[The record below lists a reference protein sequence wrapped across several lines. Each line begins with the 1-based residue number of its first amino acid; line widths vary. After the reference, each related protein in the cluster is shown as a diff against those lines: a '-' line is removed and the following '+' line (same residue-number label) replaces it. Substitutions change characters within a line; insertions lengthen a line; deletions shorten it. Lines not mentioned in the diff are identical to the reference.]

1 MYKPGNRKDED
12 DTGKLWMRCHFAF
25 RKTPE
30 KVKTKRG
37 NGIPSFFQQMPL
49 MAHNWP
55 LSRNEFCLGFKHCL
69 LSGKEMMM
77 MKKQQKMLV
86 NLKVKCSPSAVQWE
100 HTAHISWKLRF
111 VFFTGSFTK
120 WGLWRTFLG
129 KILLESQLSDIT
141 IPHIMP
147 GKSRLLLVMKG
158 EREAC
163 SVNRELE
170 PRFSGCHPD
179 VSQYKWAHLIFPVN
193 FILESSQ
200 WA

>member
-1 MYKPGNRKDED
+1 
-12 DTGKLWMRCHFAF
+12 MRCHSAF
-25 RKTPE
+25 RKSPG
-30 KVKTKRG
+30 KVKTKG
-37 NGIPSFFQQMPL
+37 KMVSPHLCSKCPQKLTTDLSAEMSFTWDPSTVCF
-49 MAHNWP
+49 
-55 LSRNEFCLGFKHCL
+55 LGKRWW
-69 LSGKEMMM
+69 
-77 MKKQQKMLV
+77 QKSNRKFWWIV
-86 NLKVKCSPSAVQWE
+86 
-100 HTAHISWKLRF
+100 HIWRCMRTYCTCQLEVETF
-111 VFFTGSFTK
+111 VFFTGSFTER
-120 WGLWRTFLG
+120 GLWGTFLR
-129 KILLESQLSDIT
+129 KILLESQWSDIT

>member
-1 MYKPGNRKDED
+1 MHRTDED
-12 DTGKLWMRCHFAF
+12 DTGKFWMIGHFAF

-30 KVKTKRG
+30 KVKTKWE
-37 NGIPSFFQQMPL
+37 NGVPSFFQQMPL
-49 MAHNWP
+49 KAYNWP
-55 LSRNEFCLGFKHCL
+55 LSRNLLGIQTLFVMWERDDEATEN
-69 LSGKEMMM
+69 SGEWCILEG
-77 MKKQQKMLV
+77 KMLPI
-86 NLKVKCSPSAVQWE
+86 SSAVRTFCTCQLE
-100 HTAHISWKLRF
+100 VETF
-111 VFFTGSFTK
+111 VFFTGSFTEG
-120 WGLWRTFLG
+120 GLWRTFLG